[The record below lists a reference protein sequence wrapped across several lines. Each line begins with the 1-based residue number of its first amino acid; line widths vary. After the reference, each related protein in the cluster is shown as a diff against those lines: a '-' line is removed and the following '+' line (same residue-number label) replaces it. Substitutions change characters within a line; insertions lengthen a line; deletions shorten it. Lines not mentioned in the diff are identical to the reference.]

1 MAKNKY
7 IRPVLL
13 DITPEEPPTIDFG
26 GSQGTEGDIN
36 QFTFSGIE
44 QDTLNYIL
52 ENADYTILAE
62 IDSYGTEDLVIT
74 LEEYNA
80 WLEDNPWF

>member
-13 DITPEEPPTIDFG
+13 DITPEEPTTIDFG

-36 QFTFSGIE
+36 QFTFSGIDQE
-44 QDTLNYIL
+44 TITYIL

-74 LEEYNA
+74 LDEYNA